1 MTRRV
6 RFRSVFVTTTC
17 LLSLWVAPASFATLE
32 EGEVRGKIEGVDG
45 KFLRDYETLDYK
57 GEDEWKKWGKGLNSL
72 GWIKV
77 QGESGELKDLFLL
90 VISTR
95 TRIVKQDGSQGQFS
109 DFKNGQTVQASYRMG
124 WDALHAREVRIVE

>member
-1 MTRRV
+1 MTRCV
-6 RFRSVFVTTTC
+6 RFRSVFVTTAC

-45 KFLRDYETLDYK
+45 NFLRDYETLDYK
-57 GEDEWKKWGKGLNSL
+57 GEDEWQKWGKGLHSL

-90 VISTR
+90 IVNTR
-95 TRIVKQDGSQGQFS
+95 TKIVKQDGSQGQFS